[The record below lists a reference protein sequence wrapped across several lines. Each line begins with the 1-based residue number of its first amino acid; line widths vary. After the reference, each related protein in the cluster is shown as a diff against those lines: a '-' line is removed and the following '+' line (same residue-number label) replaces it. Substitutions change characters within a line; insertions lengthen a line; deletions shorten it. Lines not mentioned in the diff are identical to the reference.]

1 MNANALQTPQA
12 TFVKSTSALRFNV
25 TTALNSTP
33 KINATVHVILAFLG
47 FIVKSRIV
55 QTQCAPIM
63 EHVNLILPMNQH
75 AFAPGVGRENFVKY
89 STLVQI
95 RDV

>member
-1 MNANALQTPQA
+1 MNANALLTLQA
-12 TFVKSTSALRFNV
+12 ICAKSTSALRFNV

-33 KINATVHVILAFLG
+33 IINVTVNAILAFLG
-47 FIVKSRIV
+47 FIAKSRIV
-55 QTQCAPIM
+55 HTQCAPIM
-63 EHVNLILPMNQH
+63 EHVNLILQMNQH
-75 AFAPGVGRENFVKY
+75 AFVQEVGPENFVKY